1 MSKLPAIIDIL
12 PHNKVGKEAVGD
24 NQAVL
29 LACNQL
35 QVVAYILDNQVVA
48 KAYIQAV
55 EDNLAVV
62 DN

>member
-1 MSKLPAIIDIL
+1 
-12 PHNKVGKEAVGD
+12 VGD

-35 QVVAYILDNQVVA
+35 QVVAYIPDNQVVA
-48 KAYIQAV
+48 MAYIQAAA
-55 EDNLAVV
+55 DNLAVV